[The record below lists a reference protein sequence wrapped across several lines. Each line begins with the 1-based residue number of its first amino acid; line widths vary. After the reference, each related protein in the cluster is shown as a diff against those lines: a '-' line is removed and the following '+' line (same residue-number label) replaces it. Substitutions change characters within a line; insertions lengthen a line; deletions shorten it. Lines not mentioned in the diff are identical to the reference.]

1 MCVELLFKRSNKKMK
16 IKYSP
21 SAVECEVDIFNIDF
35 VMTPDSDLMRKS
47 KIYILLSEELHLHNL
62 PGQGSLGEWRE
73 QLKRQLL
80 VKKRLELV
88 SLAIKHSEIDK
99 KAAMMRIKN
108 R

>member
-1 MCVELLFKRSNKKMK
+1 MK

-62 PGQGSLGEWRE
+62 PGQGSLGE
-73 QLKRQLL
+73 
-80 VKKRLELV
+80 
-88 SLAIKHSEIDK
+88 
-99 KAAMMRIKN
+99 
-108 R
+108 